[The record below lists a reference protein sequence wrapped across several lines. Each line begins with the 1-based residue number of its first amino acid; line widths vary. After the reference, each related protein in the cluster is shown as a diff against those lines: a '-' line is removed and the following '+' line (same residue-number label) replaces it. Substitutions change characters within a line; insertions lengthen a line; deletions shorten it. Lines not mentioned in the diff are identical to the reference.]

1 MRSKAE
7 MICVRIAAVDAV
19 VDIAKKEA
27 EAVLKL
33 IDTDEVRSFIQER
46 MKTVTEPLEQQI
58 ASTDSWWVKV
68 RNRMYILVLKKAV
81 DSIVADMKAKIAAV

>member
-1 MRSKAE
+1 MTREELKN
-7 MICVRIAAVDAV
+7 AAVDAV

-46 MKTVTEPLEQQI
+46 MKTVTEPLEQEI
-58 ASTDSWWVKV
+58 ESTASWWVKV
-68 RNRMYILVLKKAV
+68 RNRMYILVLEKAV
-81 DSIVADMKAKIAAV
+81 DSIVADMKNKIAAV

>member
-27 EAVLKL
+27 EAVMKL
-33 IDTDEVRSFIQER
+33 IDTDEVRSFI
-46 MKTVTEPLEQQI
+46 
-58 ASTDSWWVKV
+58 
-68 RNRMYILVLKKAV
+68 
-81 DSIVADMKAKIAAV
+81 

>member
-33 IDTDEVRSFIQER
+33 IDSDEVRSFIQER
-46 MKTVTEPLEQQI
+46 MKTVTEPLEQEI

-68 RNRMYILVLKKAV
+68 RKRMYILVLEKAV
-81 DSIVADMKAKIAAV
+81 DSIVADMKNKIAAV